1 MIVVSYYTD
10 NSDYPEF
17 AKNLKE
23 NLDNLNIKH
32 HIPLLENH
40 FNRNKNMSLRW
51 NLLNDCMEKFDEPLL
66 WIDVDSEVLK
76 GDEFKKFYTHCTENY
91 DFVAG
96 DKLNK
101 PNLILDYNW
110 TPDDITH
117 MESLYNDDAYINFWW
132 RWRGT
137 QQFYNNT
144 EVGKQI
150 LKYCVELDSNPINDN
165 CHDEQ
170 IITASIRRVY
180 EEHRDKLRTG
190 QLPPE
195 FRVSR
200 EWMMNENVIKDKLDY
215 DDENA
220 VVRYLVVNAHTY
232 EQYQKEDSER
242 YILWRPDKPINWNEK
257 AVF

>member
-10 NSDYPEF
+10 NSDYPKF
-17 AKNLKE
+17 AKNLKN
-23 NLDNLNIKH
+23 NLENLNIKY
-32 HIPLLENH
+32 HIPLLKNH

-51 NLLNDCMEKFDEPLL
+51 NLLNDCMKKFDEPLV

-76 GDEFKKFYTHCTENY
+76 GDKFEEFYNHCSNNY

-96 DKLNK
+96 DKLNS
-101 PNLILDYNW
+101 PNTIV
-110 TPDDITH
+110 DDNFKSDKD
-117 MESLYNDDAYINFWW
+117 MNVNFWW

-150 LKYCVELDSNPINDN
+150 LKYCVELDSNPINEN

-170 IITASIRRVY
+170 IITASVRRVY
-180 EEHRDKLRTG
+180 EEFGDKLRTQ

-195 FRVSR
+195 FRVCK
-200 EWMMNENVIKDKLDY
+200 EWMVNENIIKDKLDY

-220 VVRYLVVNAHTY
+220 VVRYLVVNAHWY
-232 EQYQKEDSER
+232 EKYQKEDSER
-242 YILWRPDKPINWNEK
+242 YILWKPNKPISWNEK